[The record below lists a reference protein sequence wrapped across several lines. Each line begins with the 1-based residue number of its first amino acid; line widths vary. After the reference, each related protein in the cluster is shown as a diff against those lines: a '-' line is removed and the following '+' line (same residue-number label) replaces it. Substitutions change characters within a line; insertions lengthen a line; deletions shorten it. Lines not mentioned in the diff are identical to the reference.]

1 MYFPYAGAS
10 TVSFKN
16 IATYFSEGTEVI
28 CYEYPGHGKR
38 IEEPFA
44 GSVTELAEE
53 ALSKVPEGIP
63 VYLSGHCLGVL
74 VAYEVSLLMRDSGY
88 GNAARLII
96 SGQCPPDRIV
106 SENLEKMTDD
116 ELLEYLAEH
125 SLIDRAMTDPK
136 YRKFVADLILK
147 PIKKDS
153 DIYNSYTYRDVQP
166 LEIPVDILYGSE
178 DGRFPVSELERWS
191 EYTGGDVSLLRFEGD
206 HYFLKKYE
214 KEYFSAINAIIE
226 RDKGE

>member
-16 IATYFSEGTEVI
+16 IGTYFSEDTNVI

-38 IEEPFA
+38 IDEPFA
-44 GSVTELAEE
+44 GSVRELAEE
-53 ALSKVPEGIP
+53 ALRSVPDDVP
-63 VYLSGHCLGVL
+63 VYLSGHCLGAL
-74 VAYEVSLLMRDSGY
+74 AAYELCLLMRERGH

-116 ELLEYLAEH
+116 ELLGYLADH
-125 SLIDRAMTDPK
+125 SLIDRVMLDPK
-136 YRKFVADLILK
+136 YRKFVADLILR

-153 DIYNSYTYRDVQP
+153 DIYNSYVQSEAAP
-166 LEIPVDILYGSE
+166 LEIPVDILYGCE

-191 EYTGGDVSLLRFEGD
+191 EYTSGEVSLMRFEGD

-214 KEYFSAINAIIE
+214 REYFSAINEIIG
-226 RDKGE
+226 RDKVE